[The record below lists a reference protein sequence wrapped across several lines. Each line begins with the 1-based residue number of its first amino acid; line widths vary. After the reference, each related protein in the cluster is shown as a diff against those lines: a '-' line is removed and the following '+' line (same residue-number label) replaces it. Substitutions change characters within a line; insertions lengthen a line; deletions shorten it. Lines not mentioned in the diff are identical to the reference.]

1 MAAIQLRTP
10 LPGPNNQAILARRD
24 AAVARSLYRST
35 PVVAAHAHG
44 ATVTDVDGNTFLDFT
59 SGIGT
64 LNVGHTPAAVVE
76 ALQEQAEKLLHLCM
90 IVGTYEPYIAVAE
103 RLNELVPIRG
113 PKKSYLCN
121 SGAEAVETAVKMA
134 RVYTGRP
141 AIITYEGAY
150 HGRTLLTMSLT
161 SKYALFKQGF
171 GPFAPEIYR
180 VPYPYSYRCTHC
192 HEQNVCSLKC
202 FADLERALI
211 AHVDPSAVAAVIIE
225 PVQGEGGFIP
235 ASFDYL
241 RRLRDLCTQHGIVLI
256 ADEVQSGFGR
266 TGRWF
271 SFEHSGIEP
280 DLVVTAKSIAA
291 GLPLGAVT
299 GRAEILDAPHIGGIG
314 STFGGNPLACAAAL
328 KTLDLIQSD
337 DLPGRA
343 EQIGETVLARFR
355 QWQEQFPIIG
365 DVRGLGAMLAIE
377 FINGPADRTPNTA
390 APLRIVEE
398 AYGRGL
404 LLIRAGLYSN
414 CVRTLVPLSITD
426 AELAE
431 GLDVLGEA
439 LTVAAQEQEISVFS
453 LTNDQ
458 TSLPAM
464 GRSV

>member
-1 MAAIQLRTP
+1 MPAIKIQTP
-10 LPGPNNQAILARRD
+10 LPGPKNQKILARRD
-24 AAVARSLYRST
+24 AAVSRSLFRST
-35 PVVAAHAHG
+35 PVVAAAAHG

-76 ALQEQAEKLLHLCM
+76 AIQEQAAQLLHLCM
-90 IVGTYEPYIAVAE
+90 IVGTYEPYIALAE
-103 RLNELVPIRG
+103 RMNELVPIRQ
-113 PKKSYLCN
+113 PKKTYLCN

-141 AIITYEGAY
+141 ALVAYEGAY

-161 SKYALFKQGF
+161 SKYALFKKGF

-180 VPYPYSYRCTHC
+180 APYPYAYRCNYC
-192 HEQNVCSLKC
+192 HERNACNLTC
-202 FADLERALI
+202 FADLERAFV
-211 AHVDPSAVAAVIIE
+211 AQVDPTAVAAVIIE

-235 ASFDYL
+235 SSFEYL
-241 RRLRDLCTQHGIVLI
+241 RKLRELCTRHGIVLI
-256 ADEVQSGFGR
+256 VDEVQAGFGR

-280 DLVVTAKSIAA
+280 DLVVTAKSVAA

-328 KTLDLIQSD
+328 KTLDLIARQ

-343 EQIGETVLARFR
+343 WQLSEIMLARFR
-355 QWQEQFPIIG
+355 AWQDRFDRIG

-377 FINGPADRTPNTA
+377 FVNGKGDRTPNTA
-390 APLRIVEE
+390 APLRVVEE
-398 AYGRGL
+398 AYQRGL

-414 CVRTLVPLSITD
+414 CVRTLVPLCITD
-426 AELAE
+426 AELEE

-439 LTVAAQEQEISVFS
+439 IAAAVA
-453 LTNDQ
+453 
-458 TSLPAM
+458 
-464 GRSV
+464 

>member
-1 MAAIQLRTP
+1 MSAIHLRTP
-10 LPGPNNQAILARRD
+10 LPGPKNQAILDRRD
-24 AAVARSLYRST
+24 AAVSRSLFRST
-35 PVVAAHAHG
+35 PVVAASAHG

-64 LNVGHTPAAVVE
+64 LNVGHTPAAVVA
-76 ALQEQAEKLLHLCM
+76 ALKEQAEQLLHLCM

-103 RLNELVPIRG
+103 RMNELVPIQG
-113 PKKSYLCN
+113 PKKTYLCN
-121 SGAEAVETAVKMA
+121 TGAEAVETAIKMA

-141 AIITYEGAY
+141 AIVTYEGAY

-161 SKYALFKQGF
+161 SKYALFKKGF

-180 VPYPYSYRCTHC
+180 VPYPYAYRCNYC
-192 HEQNVCSLKC
+192 HEQNVCSLHC

-211 AHVDPSAVAAVIIE
+211 AHVDPTAVAAVIIE

-241 RRLRDLCTQHGIVLI
+241 RRLRDLCTKHGMVLI
-256 ADEVQSGFGR
+256 ADEVQAGFGR

-299 GRAEILDAPHIGGIG
+299 GRAEILDAPHVGGIG

-328 KTLDLIQSD
+328 KTLEIMQSE

-343 EQIGETVLARFR
+343 EQIGETMLARFR
-355 QWQEQFPIIG
+355 QWQGQFPIIG
-365 DVRGLGAMLAIE
+365 DARGLGAMLALE
-377 FINGPADRTPNTA
+377 FITSATDRTPNTA

-426 AELAE
+426 EELEE
-431 GLDVLGEA
+431 GLEVLEA
-439 LTVAAQEQEISVFS
+439 SIAAVAVAA
-453 LTNDQ
+453 
-458 TSLPAM
+458 
-464 GRSV
+464 

>member
-1 MAAIQLRTP
+1 MAAIVLRTP
-10 LPGPNNQAILARRD
+10 LPGPQNQAILARRD

-64 LNVGHTPAAVVE
+64 LNVGHTPTAVVE
-76 ALQEQAEKLLHLCM
+76 ALKEQAENLLHLCM

-103 RLNELVPIRG
+103 RLNELVPIG
-113 PKKSYLCN
+113 GSKKSYLCN
-121 SGAEAVETAVKMA
+121 SGAEAVETAIKMA

-141 AIITYEGAY
+141 AVITYEGAY

-161 SKYALFKQGF
+161 SKYALFKKGF

-180 VPYPYSYRCTHC
+180 VPYPYPYRCTHC
-192 HEQNVCSLKC
+192 HEENVCSLKC

-235 ASFDYL
+235 ASFEYL
-241 RRLRDLCTQHGIVLI
+241 RKLRELCTQHGIVLI

-299 GRAEILDAPHIGGIG
+299 GRAEILDAPHVGGIG

-328 KTLDLIQSD
+328 KTLELIQTD

-343 EQIGETVLARFR
+343 EQIGETMLARFR
-355 QWQEQFPIIG
+355 QWQGRFPIIG

-398 AYGRGL
+398 AYQRGL

-414 CVRTLVPLSITD
+414 CVRTLVPLSISD
-426 AELAE
+426 AELEE
-431 GLDVLGEA
+431 GLDVLGGA
-439 LTVAAQEQEISVFS
+439 IAVVA
-453 LTNDQ
+453 Q
-458 TSLPAM
+458 T
-464 GRSV
+464 

>member
-1 MAAIQLRTP
+1 MPAIQLHTP
-10 LPGPNNQAILARRD
+10 LPGPQNQAILERRD
-24 AAVARSLYRST
+24 AAVSRSLFRST
-35 PVVAAHAHG
+35 PVVAAKAHG
-44 ATVTDVDGNTFLDFT
+44 STVTDVDGNTFLDFT

-64 LNVGHTPAAVVE
+64 LNVGHTPAAVVA
-76 ALQEQAEKLLHLCM
+76 ALKEQAEQLLHLRM

-103 RLNELVPIRG
+103 RLNELIPISG

-121 SGAEAVETAVKMA
+121 SGAEAVETAIKMA
-134 RVYTGRP
+134 RSFTGRP

-161 SKYALFKQGF
+161 SKYALFKKGF

-192 HEQNVCSLKC
+192 QEENVCSLRC

-211 AHVDPSAVAAVIIE
+211 AQVDPAAVAAVIIE

-235 ASFDYL
+235 ASFEYL
-241 RRLRDLCTQHGIVLI
+241 RRLRALCDKHGIVLI

-314 STFGGNPLACAAAL
+314 STFGGNPLACVAAL
-328 KTLDLIQSD
+328 KSLELMQSE

-343 EQIGETVLARFR
+343 EQIGEMMLARFR
-355 QWQEQFPIIG
+355 QWQQQFPIIG

-377 FINGPADRTPNTA
+377 FINGANDRTPNTA
-390 APLRIVEE
+390 SPLRVVDE
-398 AYGRGL
+398 AYRRGL

-414 CVRTLVPLSITD
+414 CVRTLVPLCITD
-426 AELAE
+426 EELEE
-431 GLDVLGEA
+431 GLDVLGQA
-439 LTVAAQEQEISVFS
+439 IATVA
-453 LTNDQ
+453 N
-458 TSLPAM
+458 P
-464 GRSV
+464 

>member
-1 MAAIQLRTP
+1 MPAIQINTP
-10 LPGPNNQAILARRD
+10 LPGPNNQAVLARRD
-24 AAVARSLYRST
+24 AAVSRSLFRST
-35 PVVAAHAHG
+35 PVVAARAHG

-76 ALQEQAEKLLHLCM
+76 AIKQQAEELIHLCA
-90 IVGTYEPYIAVAE
+90 IVGTYEPYVAVAE
-103 RLNELVPIRG
+103 RLNELVPISG

-121 SGAEAVETAVKMA
+121 TGAEAVETAIKMA

-141 AIITYEGAY
+141 AIVAYEGAY

-161 SKYALFKQGF
+161 SKYALFKKGF

-180 VPYPYSYRCTHC
+180 APYPYAYRCNYC
-192 HEQNVCSLKC
+192 HPQNACSMQC
-202 FADLERALI
+202 FADLERTLI

-235 ASFDYL
+235 AAFDYL
-241 RRLRDLCTQHGIVLI
+241 RKLRELCTKHGIVLI

-271 SFEHSGIEP
+271 AFEHSGIEP
-280 DLVVTAKSIAA
+280 DLVITAKSIAA

-328 KTLDLIQSD
+328 QTLDQMTKD
-337 DLPGRA
+337 DLPARA
-343 EQIGETVLARFR
+343 DQIGEIMLARFR
-355 QWQEQFPIIG
+355 SWQQRLDIIG
-365 DVRGLGAMLAIE
+365 DVRGLGAMLALE
-377 FINGPADRTPNTA
+377 FINGKGDRSPNTA
-390 APLRIVEE
+390 SPLKVVEE
-398 AYGRGL
+398 AYKRGL
-404 LLIRAGLYSN
+404 MLIRAGLYSN
-414 CVRTLVPLSITD
+414 CVRTLVPLCITD
-426 AELAE
+426 AELDE

-439 LTVAAQEQEISVFS
+439 IQAVAAQ
-453 LTNDQ
+453 
-458 TSLPAM
+458 
-464 GRSV
+464 